1 MSGSPSLFSHNLD
14 ALGQLALNT
23 DERDQMTRF
32 LQRLVQTPSPSGW
45 EQDAALLIKE
55 HLNELGFER
64 VTTDHVGNVILRLGD
79 GVGPTVLF
87 DTHMDTV
94 QPADDGWPFAP
105 YEAAI
110 RNGILYGLGAC
121 DSKASLAAMI
131 YAARRLAESR
141 TPLHG
146 NLVIAFLVQQERYD
160 GAALRI
166 LVEEEG
172 IRPDWVIL
180 GEPSDLQIMRGHRG
194 RMLFKV
200 TTYGKSSHAASP
212 DLGQNAI
219 TAAARMIF
227 GIDLLSVDLP
237 SDPFLGPGTVAVTHI
252 ESQEPSLNAIPSSC
266 TFYVDR
272 RLTLGE
278 TAARAHAQLESII
291 EREGIVADVEVNEYT
306 VTAYTGYEYQIR
318 EAFNAWVIDESHPLI
333 QTTSAVT
340 QAVRKTMPSI
350 GRWLFSSDGVYSMGE
365 ANIPTVGLGPG
376 DPALAHTSQDQ
387 VVLDDVAEA
396 AQVYALLA
404 AALLGQP

>member
-1 MSGSPSLFSHNLD
+1 MSGSPLLSSHSLD
-14 ALGQLALNT
+14 ALEQLALNP
-23 DERDQMTRF
+23 DEYDQMTRF
-32 LQRLVQTPSPSGW
+32 FQQLVQTPSPSGW
-45 EQDAALLIKE
+45 EQDVALLIEE
-55 HLNELGFER
+55 HLNELGCKR
-64 VTTDHVGNVILRLGD
+64 VTVDDIGNVILRLGD
-79 GVGPTVLF
+79 GAGPTVLF
-87 DTHMDTV
+87 DAHMDTV
-94 QPADDGWPFAP
+94 QPAAEGWPFDP

-110 RNGILYGLGAC
+110 RDGVLYGVGAC
-121 DSKASLAAMI
+121 DAKASLVAMI
-131 YAARRLAESR
+131 YAAKRLAESG

-146 NLVIAFLVQQERYD
+146 DLVLTFLVQQERYD

-200 TTYGKSSHAASP
+200 TTHGKSSHAANP
-212 DLGQNAI
+212 DLGHNAI

-306 VTAYTGYEYQIR
+306 VTSYTGYEYQIR
-318 EAFNAWVIDESHPLI
+318 EAFNAWVIDENHPLI
-333 QTTSAVT
+333 QTTFAAV
-340 QAVRKTMPSI
+340 QAVRKTMPTI
-350 GRWLFSSDGVYSMGE
+350 GHWFFSSDGVFSMGE
-365 ANIPTVGLGPG
+365 ANIPTVGFGPG
-376 DPALAHTSQDQ
+376 DPVLAHTSQER
-387 VVLDDVAEA
+387 VSLDDVAEA
-396 AQVYALLA
+396 AQAYALLA
-404 AALLGQP
+404 ATLLGQP

>member
-1 MSGSPSLFSHNLD
+1 MAGSPSLSSHSLD
-14 ALGQLALNT
+14 ALEQLALNT

-45 EQDAALLIKE
+45 EQDVALLIKE
-55 HLNELGFER
+55 HLNELGFEQI
-64 VTTDHVGNVILRLGD
+64 VTDHVGNVILHLGN
-79 GVGPTVLF
+79 GAGPTVLF
-87 DTHMDTV
+87 DAHMDTV
-94 QPADDGWPFAP
+94 QPVIEGWPFAP
-105 YEAAI
+105 YDAVVQD
-110 RNGILYGLGAC
+110 GVLYGVGAC
-121 DSKASLAAMI
+121 DAKASLAAMI
-131 YAARRLAESR
+131 YAARRLAESG

-146 NLVIAFLVQQERYD
+146 NLVLAFMVQQERYD

-200 TTYGKSSHAASP
+200 TTRGKSSHAANP
-212 DLGQNAI
+212 ELGQNAI
-219 TAAARMIF
+219 TTAARMIF

-278 TAARAHAQLESII
+278 TAARAHAQIQSII
-291 EREGIVADVEVNEYT
+291 EREGVVAEVEVNEYT
-306 VTAYTGYEYQIR
+306 VTSYTGYEYQIR
-318 EAFNAWVIDESHPLI
+318 EAFNAWVIDENHPLI
-333 QTTSAVT
+333 QAMSAAA
-340 QAVRKTMPSI
+340 QAVRKTMPAI
-350 GRWLFSSDGVYSMGE
+350 GRWFFSSDGVYSMGE
-365 ANIPTVGLGPG
+365 ANIPTVGFGPG
-376 DPALAHTSQDQ
+376 DPALAHTSQEQ
-387 VVLDDVAEA
+387 VLLDDVAEA
-396 AQVYALLA
+396 VQVYALLA
-404 AALLGQP
+404 ATLLGQP